1 MSLSRWMLPYLPPP
15 VISATLPRRQSG
27 WNGDTLE
34 LDTISRYFVCCNNQ
48 YFSSLI
54 TSRTCNTARAPRAQR
69 GPSRPPYGFSLSLRA
84 PFPAA
89 LFSPSIFTF
98 AASPPSNAISTGRT
112 SSTELAHIFLVPPL
126 SSRPLCAVLY

>member
-1 MSLSRWMLPYLPPP
+1 MLPYLPPP

-89 LFSPSIFTF
+89 FSPSIYVCCF
-98 AASPPSNAISTGRT
+98 PSIQRHQYRF
-112 SSTELAHIFLVPPL
+112 AHIFFWCLL
-126 SSRPLCAVLY
+126 SLSRPLCAVLYSNIICHS